1 MDNEEELAFTK
12 KPFLISLLF
21 AFIIWVV
28 YWVEIQFDLNF
39 NKLGIQP
46 LYFLGLRGILF
57 SPFIHA
63 NTSHLINNTIPLFV
77 LSYLLFFFYRVV
89 SWKVLIYGVLLTG
102 FFTWLI
108 GEKGNHIGASGVIYM
123 LFGFLIMSGILKKY
137 YRLLSISLIIIF
149 LYGSMIWY
157 VFPIKDGM
165 SWEGHLSGLL
175 VGVLLSLTFRNRGI
189 NKPKIIFK
197 RTEFDELFDEDGNFI
212 SDVKEEID

>member
-1 MDNEEELAFTK
+1 MNNEEQLAFTK
-12 KPFLISLLF
+12 KPFLISLLLV
-21 AFIIWVV
+21 FIIWVV

-63 NTSHLINNTIPLFV
+63 NTNHLINNTIPLFV

-89 SWKVLIYGVLLTG
+89 SWKVLIYGILLAG

-123 LFGFLIMSGILKKY
+123 LFGFLTMSGILKKY

-165 SWEGHLSGLL
+165 SWEGHLSGLI
-175 VGVLLSLTFRNRGI
+175 VGILLSLIYRNKGI
-189 NKPKIIFK
+189 NKPKIVFEK
-197 RTEFDELFDEDGNFI
+197 TEFDELFDENGNFI
-212 SDVKEEID
+212 PDVEEGD